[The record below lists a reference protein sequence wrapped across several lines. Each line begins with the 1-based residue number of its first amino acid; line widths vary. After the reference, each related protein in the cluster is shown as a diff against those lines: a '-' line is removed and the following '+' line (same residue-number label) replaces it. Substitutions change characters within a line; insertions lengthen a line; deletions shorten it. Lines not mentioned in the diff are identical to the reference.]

1 MKALWPLL
9 LALAPLARAG
19 QWTAHPII
27 PFGPLAACNACTAI
41 PGQLTITWDTPTIDD
56 YGAPFTVDHYVMVYE
71 RIDAYDVSFIDG
83 IPASATSYTL
93 TGLTSGAVYAAW
105 LLARGADGYT
115 HTVTPWVKVTA
126 P

>member
-1 MKALWPLL
+1 MRFLALL
-9 LALAPLARAG
+9 LVSSAAFG
-19 QWTAHPII
+19 GTWTAHPII
-27 PFGPLAACNACTAI
+27 PFGPLQPLPAPA
-41 PGQLTITWDTPTIDD
+41 GQVTITWDTPTVDE

-93 TGLTSGAVYAAW
+93 TGLVSGAVYAAW
-105 LLARGADGYT
+105 LEARGADGYT